1 MEVRCPATLQSE
13 LSGFDDGNE
22 DAEMRLFGVI
32 ATMVVTVARR
42 TKCVPERSAMI
53 GPEPERL
60 VRESS

>member
-1 MEVRCPATLQSE
+1 
-13 LSGFDDGNE
+13 
-22 DAEMRLFGVI
+22 MRLFGVI